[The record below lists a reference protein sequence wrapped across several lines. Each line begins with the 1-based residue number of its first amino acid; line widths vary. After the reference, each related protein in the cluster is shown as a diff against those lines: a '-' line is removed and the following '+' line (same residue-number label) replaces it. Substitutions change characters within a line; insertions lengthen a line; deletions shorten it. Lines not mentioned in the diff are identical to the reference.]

1 MARPEIGQGPVPER
15 VRMFKRLAIAVIL
28 LAIVAGGLVGF
39 NLFRSKMIADFFAN
53 RQVPPATVAVYDV
66 KPVTWSPVIEAIGTA
81 NASQGVQLT
90 VETAG
95 VVREILFTANDKVAQ
110 GETLLR
116 LDSRV
121 QAADVEAARTQVDL
135 TRQTLARNQQLQ
147 RRGVSTNVSLEEAEA
162 SARAAEAQLASTVAV
177 LDQRNLDAP
186 FPGTV
191 GIPRVDLGQYVSPG
205 TTVATLQDLE
215 TMRVDFSVPEQRLRE
230 LSITQ
235 QLNVWAGGMTE
246 GLAGQVTGIDPR
258 VDPQSRLVSVRGSV
272 ANPGQQLTPG
282 QFVRI
287 AVALPEEKGV
297 IAVPLTAVISSLYG
311 DYVYLVQ
318 PKQDNAEQLEVRQSF
333 VTIGRRS
340 GPVAEI
346 VSGVKE
352 GDRVVTAGQNRLSN
366 GQPAEIDNAI
376 NPAVQETEA
385 YIRSGGVGRDPVDS
399 DATEAGTQAGQDAP
413 ATGSGTNGNGDAG
426 PQGTGPQG
434 TGADRDG
441 TTGGGATGGGTTG
454 Q

>member
-1 MARPEIGQGPVPER
+1 ML
-15 VRMFKRLAIAVIL
+15 KRLVIAVIL
-28 LAIVAGGLVGF
+28 LGLVVGGLVGF
-39 NLFRSKMIADFFAN
+39 NLFRSKMIAEFFAN
-53 RQVPPATVAVYDV
+53 RQVPAAAVSVYEV
-66 KPVTWSPVIEAIGTA
+66 KPVTWSPAIEAIGTA
-81 NASQGVQLT
+81 NASQGVDLT

-95 VVREILFTANDKVAQ
+95 VVREILFNPNSKVAQ

-121 QAADVEAARTQVDL
+121 QAADVAARRTQVDL
-135 TRQTLARNQQLQ
+135 TGQVLARNQQLQ

-162 SARAAEAQLASTVAV
+162 AARAAEAQLASAMAV

-186 FPGTV
+186 FPGTI
-191 GIPRVDLGQYVSPG
+191 GIARVDLGQYVSPG
-205 TTVATLQDLE
+205 TTVATLQDLD

-230 LSITQ
+230 LSIGQ
-235 QLNVWAGGMTE
+235 QLSVWAGGMTE

-287 AVALPEEKGV
+287 AVALPEEQGV
-297 IAVPLTAVISSLYG
+297 IAIPLTSIISSLYG

-333 VTIGRRS
+333 VTLGRRS

-346 VSGVKE
+346 VSGVKA

-366 GQPAEIDNAI
+366 GQPAEIDNTI
-376 NPAVQETEA
+376 NPAAQETEA
-385 YIRSGGVGRDPVDS
+385 YIRQGGVGRNPVDS
-399 DATEAGTQAGQDAP
+399 DATEARTAAEHDAP
-413 ATGSGTNGNGDAG
+413 ATGTNPGTGTGTQGEGEAPEGGSGNGSG
-426 PQGTGPQG
+426 S
-434 TGADRDG
+434 
-441 TTGGGATGGGTTG
+441 GTTG

>member
-1 MARPEIGQGPVPER
+1 MI
-15 VRMFKRLAIAVIL
+15 KRLVIAVIL
-28 LAIVAGGLVGF
+28 LAIVVGGLVGF

-53 RQVPPATVAVYDV
+53 RQVPPAAVAVYEV

-95 VVREILFTANDKVAQ
+95 IVREILFSANDKVAQ

-121 QAADVEAARTQVDL
+121 RAADVEAARTQVDL

-162 SARAAEAQLASTVAV
+162 SARAAEAQLASAVAV
-177 LDQRNLDAP
+177 LDQTKLDAP

-191 GIPRVDLGQYVSPG
+191 GIPRVDLGEYLSPG

-235 QLNVWAGGMTE
+235 QLSVWAGGMTE

-287 AVALPEEKGV
+287 AVALPQETGV
-297 IAVPLTAVISSLYG
+297 IAVPLTSVVSSLYG

-318 PKQDNAEQLEVRQSF
+318 PKEDNAEQFEVRQSF

-346 VSGVKE
+346 VSGVKA

-385 YIRSGGVGRDPVDS
+385 YIRSGDVGRNP
-399 DATEAGTQAGQDAP
+399 TENGSSEAGQDAP
-413 ATGSGTNGNGDAG
+413 AAGAGTGATEGSPGETGDATEGGGANGSGT
-426 PQGTGPQG
+426 
-434 TGADRDG
+434 
-441 TTGGGATGGGTTG
+441 TGGGTTG